1 MQGEVLLVSAASF
14 DGALKPLRRFPS
26 SETDTGTQQGE
37 VAQGGFALIKRLAK
51 GEGWRRQVE
60 CGAASERTFS
70 GLAVSKMRWAFRAL
84 HKEADS
90 LRLGVNGMRWMVCA
104 VCAAALL
111 GAGLRVEAQQAPEGK
126 SAPVMV
132 TTGSPS
138 VSKAPAIS
146 GTHSPASQTVQAKE
160 GPLLPDAFSGWTATE
175 KPKTIA
181 DPAELDSAN
190 GSALKEYG
198 CTGGMVASYKR
209 SDETLSLKALSFQ
222 DVSGAYGAYSFY
234 RQNGWPKA
242 DIGTGAASDKNH
254 VLFWKGNTVVDA
266 TFSHVGPMSAAELR
280 ELANKLPTPQGNR
293 ALNPPILAALP
304 QGSMDKR
311 TMHFAQGPAGYAG
324 AGGVLPASLVGF
336 DKDAE
341 AVTANYSLSSG
352 PAVLTL
358 IDYPTPQIAE
368 AEEKRIR
375 EYIKAGSGAQPP
387 FTKALQDSDQA
398 SLEVNRSGPIVALV
412 SGDAIPDE
420 SHKLLAQVHYSADL
434 TSMPQPGESELSK
447 TSRFLMGVASLVIVG
462 CSAAILLG
470 FFLGGGRALYRLAR
484 GKPVSSV
491 YEAEF
496 IRLHL
501 ED

>member
-1 MQGEVLLVSAASF
+1 LLAS
-14 DGALKPLRRFPS
+14 
-26 SETDTGTQQGE
+26 
-37 VAQGGFALIKRLAK
+37 
-51 GEGWRRQVE
+51 
-60 CGAASERTFS
+60 
-70 GLAVSKMRWAFRAL
+70 
-84 HKEADS
+84 
-90 LRLGVNGMRWMVCA
+90 
-104 VCAAALL
+104 
-111 GAGLRVEAQQAPEGK
+111 GLRVEAQQAPEK
-126 SAPVMV
+126 KTAPIMV
-132 TTGSPS
+132 TTGSPAVAAKS
-138 VSKAPAIS
+138 VGNAKAAPAS
-146 GTHSPASQTVQAKE
+146 APPPVQ
-160 GPLLPDAFSGWTATE
+160 GPLLPEAFAGWEAAV
-175 KPKTIA
+175 KPKA
-181 DPAELDSAN
+181 VASAAELDSAN
-190 GSALKEYG
+190 AAALKEYG
-198 CTGGMVASYKR
+198 CNGGMVGNYKR
-209 SDETLSLKALSFQ
+209 SGETLTLKALSFQ

-234 RQNGWPKA
+234 RQNTWPKVE
-242 DIGTGAASDKNH
+242 IGTDGASEKNH

-266 TFSHVGPMSAAELR
+266 TFSHAGPMSAGELR
-280 ELANKLPTPQGNR
+280 DLAKNLPMPQGNR

-311 TMHFAQGPAGYAG
+311 TTHFAQGPTGYSG
-324 AGGVLPASLVGF
+324 AGGVLPPELVGF

-368 AEEKRIR
+368 AQEKKIR
-375 EYIKAGSGAQPP
+375 DYVKAGKEAQPA

-398 SLEVNRSGPIVALV
+398 SFEVRRSGPIVALV

-420 SHKLLAQVHYSADL
+420 SHKLIAQVHYSADL
-434 TSMPQPGESELSK
+434 TSIPQAHESEVSK

-470 FFLGGGRALYRLAR
+470 FFLGGGRALYRVAR
-484 GKPVSSV
+484 GRPVSSV